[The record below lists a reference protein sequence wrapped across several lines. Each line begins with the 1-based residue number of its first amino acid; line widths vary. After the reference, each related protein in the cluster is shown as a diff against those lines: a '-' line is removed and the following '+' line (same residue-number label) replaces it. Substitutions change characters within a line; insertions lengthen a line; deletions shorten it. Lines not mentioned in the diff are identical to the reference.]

1 MILRR
6 IAAAFRKQDWFTVFV
21 ETMIVVLGVFL
32 GLQVNNWNEAHSD
45 KELEHGYLVRL
56 AADLEL
62 TLTSFEN
69 SVDQHEM
76 RKSLSA
82 ALITATSHS
91 ATEDAVLIEST
102 QQFFEIGW
110 STPYF
115 QPIDTTFQDLSST
128 GNLQLIRDTDLRNA
142 VIALY
147 DNYEETAVKFFINQ
161 NWALPNDARISYEHD
176 ILRWGLRYNG
186 IYPDQSDEEKLS
198 AIRGYREEIG
208 RLAALY
214 FWLFDHSIANHEAA
228 IAETDAVLG
237 LIRQALNA
245 DARGSD

>member
-1 MILRR
+1 M
-6 IAAAFRKQDWFTVFV
+6 K
-21 ETMIVVLGVFL
+21 
-32 GLQVNNWNEAHSD
+32 
-45 KELEHGYLVRL
+45 
-56 AADLEL
+56 
-62 TLTSFEN
+62 TSN
-69 SVDQHEM
+69 
-76 RKSLSA
+76 
-82 ALITATSHS
+82 
-91 ATEDAVLIEST
+91 
-102 QQFFEIGW
+102 IG
-110 STPYF
+110 
-115 QPIDTTFQDLSST
+115 
-128 GNLQLIRDTDLRNA
+128 
-142 VIALY
+142 
-147 DNYEETAVKFFINQ
+147 KFFINQ